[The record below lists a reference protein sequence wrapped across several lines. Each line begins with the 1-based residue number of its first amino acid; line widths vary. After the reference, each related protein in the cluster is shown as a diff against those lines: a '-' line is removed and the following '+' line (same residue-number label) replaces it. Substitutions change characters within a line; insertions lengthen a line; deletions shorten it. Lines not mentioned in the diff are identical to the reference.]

1 MLNEVYEDQLMIQC
15 FCSSYAF
22 PSRDDEGATSM
33 DPAIIDL
40 TTKVVAVLLPF
51 VSKGAEEFASKVG
64 DAAYEKAKT
73 LLSTLKQ
80 RWSGDKEA
88 TESLSRFEQM
98 PERYRVVL
106 EDILQEKLAEDH
118 DFATQVARL
127 LQEMEPS
134 LEIIQHMEEGKDI
147 IGLKAKE
154 MRSGR
159 ARVAQDIIKTE
170 RVVGAEFDTL
180 G

>member
-1 MLNEVYEDQLMIQC
+1 MN
-15 FCSSYAF
+15 
-22 PSRDDEGATSM
+22 
-33 DPAIIDL
+33 PAIIDL

-51 VSKGAEEFASKVG
+51 MSKGAEEFASKVG
-64 DAAYEKAKT
+64 DAAYEKAEAF
-73 LLSTLKQ
+73 LSTLKQ

-88 TESLSRFEQM
+88 TESLSRFEKK

-118 DFATQVARL
+118 NLAVQVARL
-127 LQEMEPS
+127 LQEMGPS
-134 LEIIQHMEEGKDI
+134 LEIIQHMEEGTDI
-147 IGLKAKE
+147 IGLRAKE

-159 ARVAQDIIKTE
+159 ASITQDIIKAE
-170 RVVGAEFDTL
+170 RVTGAEFDTL

>member
-1 MLNEVYEDQLMIQC
+1 
-15 FCSSYAF
+15 
-22 PSRDDEGATSM
+22 M
-33 DPAIIDL
+33 DPAILDL
-40 TTKVVAVLLPF
+40 ATKAVAVLLPF
-51 VSKGAEEFASKVG
+51 VTKGAEEFASKVG

-88 TESLSRFEQM
+88 NDSLIRFEQK
-98 PERYRVVL
+98 PERYRLVL

-118 DFATQVARL
+118 DLAVQVARL
-127 LQEMEPS
+127 LQEIGPT
-134 LEIIQHMEEGKDI
+134 LEIIQQMEEGKDI
-147 IGLKAKE
+147 IGLKARE
-154 MRSGR
+154 MRNGR
-159 ARVAQDIIKTE
+159 VRVAQDIIKTE

>member
-1 MLNEVYEDQLMIQC
+1 
-15 FCSSYAF
+15 
-22 PSRDDEGATSM
+22 M

-40 TTKVVAVLLPF
+40 TTKAVAILLPF

-64 DAAYEKAKT
+64 DAAYEKAKA

-88 TESLSRFEQM
+88 TESLGRFEQK

-106 EDILQEKLAEDH
+106 EDILLEKLAEDP

-127 LQEMEPS
+127 LQETGPT
-134 LEIIQHMEEGKDI
+134 LEIIQHMEDGKDI
-147 IGLKAKE
+147 IGLKAKK
-154 MRSGR
+154 MRGGR